1 MQQPV
6 GFRPGHGWL
15 GTSLENQKQLYRMFK
30 LEATTVSMGCFLV
43 KTGLDGGQ
51 TPKPEAGLK
60 KTQNSPRIL
69 LSLD

>member
-1 MQQPV
+1 
-6 GFRPGHGWL
+6 
-15 GTSLENQKQLYRMFK
+15 MFK
-30 LEATTVSMGCFLV
+30 LEATTVNMGCFLV

-51 TPKPEAGLK
+51 TPKPEAGLE